1 MFCTCTTPETF
12 LCKDDFLKHSQ
23 SHSPGEH
30 TARNLSLL
38 SYYKVPGY
46 FERLKCRRDSFSQ
59 VRETALRSVTEVEK
73 AISEF
78 SQEAEQTIWEL
89 IQHSSNIVE
98 KLNEM
103 KVELIEAIEHS
114 LNDS

>member
-1 MFCTCTTPETF
+1 MADVFCACTTPETL

-38 SYYKVPGY
+38 SYYKIPGY

-59 VRETALRSVTEVEK
+59 VRETALRSVAEVEK
-73 AISEF
+73 AIRKF
-78 SQEAEQTIWEL
+78 SQEAEYIYGNLFSTL
-89 IQHSSNIVE
+89 PTS
-98 KLNEM
+98 
-103 KVELIEAIEHS
+103 
-114 LNDS
+114 